1 VHGRVTLSLIA
12 LVACLAAFAAPASAA
27 PTTTLTITTTLLDQ
41 PAGHPWAIGLGVGA
55 TVANPDGS
63 QPPALRRF
71 QVKFPSGAKTHFD
84 AFPACSLKSLET
96 RKAPDG
102 CPAASRIGGGTSGVS
117 AQPIFPTPLLAKLD
131 VFNGART
138 ANGARQVLFLAR
150 TTTPLSVQMVFSG
163 TIRRTTGRF
172 GYVLDVSIPRIPTI
186 GGLPDA
192 SPVSF
197 NTVVQARRRGVSYL
211 EAPTRC
217 PKGGLPFFATF
228 GFADGSSSTSRA
240 HISCTLTSVPN

>member
-12 LVACLAAFAAPASAA
+12 LLACLCAFASPAGAA
-27 PTTTLTITTTLLDQ
+27 PNTNLTITTTLLDQ
-41 PAGHPWAIGLGVGA
+41 PAGHPWAIGLGVGV
-55 TVANPDGS
+55 TIANPDGS

-71 QVKFPSGAKTHFD
+71 QIKFPAGAKTHFD
-84 AFPACSLKSLET
+84 AFPACSLKRLEA

-102 CPAASRIGGGTSGVS
+102 CPGASRIGSGTSGVS
-117 AQPIFPTPLLAKLD
+117 AIPIFPDPLQAKLD

-138 ANGARQVLFLAR
+138 ANGGRQVLFLAR

-186 GGLPDA
+186 TGVPDA
-192 SPVSF
+192 SPVTF
-197 NTVVQARRRGVSYL
+197 QTLVQARRGGVSYL

-228 GFADGSSSTSRA
+228 GFADGSSTTSRA
-240 HISCTLTSVPN
+240 HISCTLTSVPG